1 MSYQT
6 QTQRLSSDEIEVVLW
21 AREYATNTDKA
32 LTNEKAKTASCCV
45 VASLAREV
53 DKELS
58 ELCARAQC
66 DDPQFCHPSEKSV
79 KRTPLHMVRKSQ
91 GFQSAEGWRC
101 GCINWECG
109 DYWCAARFD
118 SKNN

>member
-1 MSYQT
+1 MSSPPQKT
-6 QTQRLSSDEIEVVLW
+6 GALSTVELELLLW
-21 AREYATNTDKA
+21 ATSLTLAKA
-32 LTNEKAKTASCCV
+32 PTNEKVKASSGG
-45 VASLAREV
+45 VARQAHEV

-58 ELCARAQC
+58 ELGARAEC
-66 DDPQFCHPSEKSV
+66 DDPLFCHPREKGV
-79 KRTPLHMVRKSQ
+79 KRTPLHMVKKSQ

-109 DYWCAARFD
+109 DYWCASRFD